1 MSAKPV
7 RIMDC
12 NCSYGLTGRPPP
24 RFAATPTDLIA
35 ELDFCGVDSALA
47 FHTNQRFASPVKWN
61 EILTSDLRG
70 QARLRGTWAIL
81 PEACGELPPPEK
93 LLDAMREHGIRALR
107 AFPQEHRYRLD
118 GLACPRLFQLMA
130 RRRIPLF
137 AKENL
142 LALKE
147 ILSDCRDLIV
157 VAVNQGPHSL
167 DRHLRPLMDAFPNL
181 RVETSGLLVEG
192 LIEGLCERY
201 GAERVLFGSGF
212 PDNCNGA
219 ALLRLATADIGEDAR
234 AAIAAGNLERLLQE
248 AAP

>member
-1 MSAKPV
+1 MGTGVIKV
-7 RIMDC
+7 MDC
-12 NCSYGLTGRPPP
+12 NCSYGLAGRPPP
-24 RFAATPTDLIA
+24 RFAATPAELLA
-35 ELDFCGVDSALA
+35 ELDFCGVDGALV
-47 FHTNQRFASPVKWN
+47 FHTNQRFNSPVKWN
-61 EILTSDLRG
+61 QQLVSDLRG
-70 QARLRGTWAIL
+70 QTRLRGTWAIL
-81 PEACGELPPPEK
+81 PESCGELPPPE
-93 LLDAMREHGIRALR
+93 AFIEGMRAQGIRALR

-118 GLACPRLFQLMA
+118 GLACPRLFKLMA
-130 RRRIPLF
+130 QHRIPLF

-142 LALKE
+142 CALKE
-147 ILSDCRDLIV
+147 LLSDCPDLIV